1 MLTLN
6 IFTLCSGISLLIS
19 SIRLFETKKQ
29 KSKKKQSKKSTLSKE
44 VYTPNLTRNG
54 GNIIDKRLSVV
65 HPLIYNKYFFVD
77 YAGYI
82 SAICSAT
89 NETGNEYIVKKLK
102 TKTDEYKI
110 MQTIRSDNPNIK
122 NSYLDT
128 LQSSSIP
135 LKVSK
140 VFDTNNGTSFF
151 YTFRGSKI
159 DIAISLNFKSN
170 NKLEL
175 SINSRK
181 K

>member
-6 IFTLCSGISLLIS
+6 IFTLSSGISLLIS

-65 HPLIYNKYFFVD
+65 HPLIYNIYFFVD

-89 NETGNEYIVKKLK
+89 NETGN
-102 TKTDEYKI
+102 
-110 MQTIRSDNPNIK
+110 
-122 NSYLDT
+122 DT
-128 LQSSSIP
+128 L
-135 LKVSK
+135 SK
-140 VFDTNNGTSFF
+140 SWRQKPMNT
-151 YTFRGSKI
+151 
-159 DIAISLNFKSN
+159 
-170 NKLEL
+170 KLC
-175 SINSRK
+175 K
-181 K
+181 Q

>member
-1 MLTLN
+1 M
-6 IFTLCSGISLLIS
+6 
-19 SIRLFETKKQ
+19 
-29 KSKKKQSKKSTLSKE
+29 
-44 VYTPNLTRNG
+44 
-54 GNIIDKRLSVV
+54 
-65 HPLIYNKYFFVD
+65 FFFAD

-110 MQTIRSDNPNIK
+110 MQTIRSDNPTIK
-122 NSYLDT
+122 DSYLDT
-128 LQSSSIP
+128 LNSSSIP

-140 VFDTNNGTSFF
+140 VFNTNNGTSFF

-159 DIAISLNFKSN
+159 DTAISLNFKSN